1 MNEILIKILQEK
13 YHIETNLIS
22 KLRGGW
28 ASLAYKIES
37 GNGKFYFLKVYE
49 KSRKSTSYLTE
60 HIDIYLP
67 IVNWIENQTSLNGKI
82 IRLVKTQFGNLKC
95 EDENYLY
102 ILFDY
107 IDGETVAEQNLT
119 EEQVI
124 QLAEIVSQLHNLK
137 DFPFDVEQISETFEL
152 SFISKLLDWT
162 ERKFDDLKADIQ
174 EVLKPS
180 ILTIKNQVNEWNN
193 LSEFLKG
200 QSLKNCLC
208 HTDIH
213 HWNIISDKQQ
223 LYLIDWEGITFAPPE
238 ADIFGFYEQPYF
250 NSFMKRYYEL
260 NPDYQINESTLRYYQ
275 ISRKLQDIF
284 EFIEQLQ
291 FDKLNLEEYET
302 NLNYLREEVDK
313 IAT

>member
-13 YHIETNLIS
+13 YLIETNLIS
-22 KLRGGW
+22 KQRGGW

-67 IVNWIENQTSLNGKI
+67 IVDWFENQTPLNGKI

-107 IDGETVAEQNLT
+107 IDGETVGEQNLT

-124 QLAEIVSQLHNLK
+124 ELAEIVSQLHNLK

-152 SFISKLLDWT
+152 SFISILLDWT

-174 EVLKPS
+174 EVLKPN

-200 QSLKNCLC
+200 QNLKNCLC

-213 HWNIISDKQQ
+213 HWNIITRGEQ
-223 LYLIDWEGITFAPPE
+223 LYLLDWEGIKFAPRE
-238 ADIFGFYEQPYF
+238 ADIFSIYQQPYF
-250 NSFMKRYYEL
+250 DSFIRRYYEL
-260 NPDYQINESTLRYYQ
+260 NPDYQINYDVLQFYLL
-275 ISRKLQDIF
+275 SRKLQDIF

>member
-1 MNEILIKILQEK
+1 M
-13 YHIETNLIS
+13 
-22 KLRGGW
+22 
-28 ASLAYKIES
+28 
-37 GNGKFYFLKVYE
+37 
-49 KSRKSTSYLTE
+49 
-60 HIDIYLP
+60 
-67 IVNWIENQTSLNGKI
+67 KI
-82 IRLVKTQFGNLKC
+82 ISTFCLITLMEK
-95 EDENYLY
+95 
-102 ILFDY
+102 
-107 IDGETVAEQNLT
+107 
-119 EEQVI
+119 
-124 QLAEIVSQLHNLK
+124 QLA
-137 DFPFDVEQISETFEL
+137 ETFEL

-174 EVLKPS
+174 EVLKPN

-200 QSLKNCLC
+200 QSLNNCLC

-213 HWNIISDKQQ
+213 HWNIITDKQQ
-223 LYLIDWEGITFAPPE
+223 LYLLDWEGIKFAPPE
-238 ADIFGFYEQPYF
+238 ADIFSIYEQPYF
-250 NSFMKRYYEL
+250 NSF
-260 NPDYQINESTLRYYQ
+260 ITLRYYQ

>member
-13 YHIETNLIS
+13 YLIETNLIS
-22 KLRGGW
+22 KQRGGW

-67 IVNWIENQTSLNGKI
+67 IVDWFENQTPLNGKI

-107 IDGETVAEQNLT
+107 IDGETVGEQNLT

-124 QLAEIVSQLHNLK
+124 ELAEIVSQLHNLK

-174 EVLKPS
+174 EVLKPN

-200 QSLKNCLC
+200 QNLKNCLC

-213 HWNIISDKQQ
+213 HWNIITRGEQ
-223 LYLIDWEGITFAPPE
+223 LYLLDWEGIKFAPRE
-238 ADIFGFYEQPYF
+238 ADIFSIYQQPYF
-250 NSFMKRYYEL
+250 DSFIRRYYEL
-260 NPDYQINESTLRYYQ
+260 NPDYQINYDVLQFYLL
-275 ISRKLQDIF
+275 SRKLQDIF

>member
-1 MNEILIKILQEK
+1 MNELLIKILQEK
-13 YHIETNLIS
+13 YLINTNYVS
-22 KLRGGW
+22 KQRGGW
-28 ASLAYKIES
+28 ASLAYKVES
-37 GNGKFYFLKVYE
+37 ENGKFYFLKVYD

-107 IDGETVAEQNLT
+107 IDGETVGEQNLT

-137 DFPFDVEQISETFEL
+137 NFPFDVEQISETFEL

-174 EVLKPS
+174 EVLKTN

-200 QSLKNCLC
+200 QSLNNCLC

-213 HWNIISDKQQ
+213 HWNIITDKQQ
-223 LYLIDWEGITFAPPE
+223 LYLLDWEGIKFAPPE
-238 ADIFGFYEQPYF
+238 ADIFSIYEQPYF
-250 NSFMKRYYEL
+250 NSFMKKYYEL
-260 NPDYQINESTLRYYQ
+260 NPNYQINDNTLRYYQ

>member
-1 MNEILIKILQEK
+1 MNELLIKILQEK
-13 YHIETNLIS
+13 YLINTNYVS
-22 KLRGGW
+22 KQRGGW
-28 ASLAYKIES
+28 ASLAYKVES
-37 GNGKFYFLKVYE
+37 KNGKFYFLKVYD

-67 IVNWIENQTSLNGKI
+67 IVEWFENQTPLNGKI

-107 IDGETVAEQNLT
+107 IDGETVGEQNLT

-137 DFPFDVEQISETFEL
+137 DFPFDVKQISETFEL

-174 EVLKPS
+174 EVLKPN

-238 ADIFGFYEQPYF
+238 ADIFSIYEQPYF
-250 NSFMKRYYEL
+250 NSFMKKYYEL
-260 NPDYQINESTLRYYQ
+260 NPNYQINDNTLRYYQ

-291 FDKLNLEEYET
+291 FDKLNQNEYRM
-302 NLNYLREEVDK
+302 NLNYLIKEVNSL
-313 IAT
+313 